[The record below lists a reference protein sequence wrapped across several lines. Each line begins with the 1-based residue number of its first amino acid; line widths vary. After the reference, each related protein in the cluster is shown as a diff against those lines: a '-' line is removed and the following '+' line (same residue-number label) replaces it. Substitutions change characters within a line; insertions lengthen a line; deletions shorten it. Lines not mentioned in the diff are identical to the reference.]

1 MKKNQLLSFVRFLAL
16 FFLFLRVDPSYSE
29 DVVIPPTIT
38 ASASSTSTEPSP
50 PSSNINFVA
59 ANWPD
64 QSTALRY
71 DLQRTSYSINPSE
84 VNRMSLIES
93 AENLLNMHC
102 LEISPQKGF
111 EKSDRPLC
119 RALIE
124 STLVLDPVNPA
135 AICARDGMSSS
146 NCFTAYEAVSAKV
159 VSSDSP
165 ALKDKDVTGFIAANN
180 PEDSSQL
187 ESELYTLTYEY
198 QQKPSKV
205 LKTKILSKFYDAF
218 ARYCVQIA
226 YEVDA
231 TNIAPTPTA
240 TPYGTI
246 KPFESIVSALNTPN
260 SDETKTKN
268 STHRKLFPQNCFNLQ
283 KILFS
288 LFNDSYFFTCID
300 KGNYS
305 PQCRK
310 AYENQIKGKNIRGN
324 EMGGGLGKF

>member
-1 MKKNQLLSFVRFLAL
+1 
-16 FFLFLRVDPSYSE
+16 
-29 DVVIPPTIT
+29 
-38 ASASSTSTEPSP
+38 
-50 PSSNINFVA
+50 
-59 ANWPD
+59 
-64 QSTALRY
+64 
-71 DLQRTSYSINPSE
+71 
-84 VNRMSLIES
+84 MSLIES